1 MYYGTEYCHK
11 NNVVYNEFKNTNS
24 TASVGVAESI
34 FSSDHTGV
42 NTGICHEMAVS
53 VCGNAAGC

>member
-24 TASVGVAESI
+24 TESVGVGESI
-34 FSSDHTGV
+34 FSSDHTDV
-42 NTGICHEMAVS
+42 TTGICHEMAAS
-53 VCGNAAGC
+53 VCRTVAGY